1 MKENTMSKAAKLS
14 DAMPLDGTDI
24 LPPLEEISEEE
35 PFDINGG
42 TARAIIEILTVT
54 GAVPT
59 VNKPAPNHLRA
70 TSNK

>member
-1 MKENTMSKAAKLS
+1 MEETTISKAANLS
-14 DAMPLDGTDI
+14 GAMPLDVTDI
-24 LPPLEEISEEE
+24 LPPLEELSEEE
-35 PFDINGG
+35 LFDINGG